1 MLPEEHTAIVKEL
14 TAELLAGPKSTR
26 TARVLVSG
34 ILADA
39 PGLLKIFDDNG
50 IQIVADD
57 VADET
62 RQYRTDT
69 PEMANPVDALAQKFA
84 NMDNCTLLY
93 DKEKK
98 RVDYIVE
105 QAKAHDAKGIIVL
118 MTKFCDPEEFDYVP
132 IKRACE
138 KAGLLNLN
146 IEVDRQ
152 MVNYEQAATMIQA
165 FKEML

>member
-1 MLPEEHTAIVKEL
+1 MVHASGRAHRNRKEL

-84 NMDNCTLLY
+84 NMDNCTPFMIR
-93 DKEKK
+93 K
-98 RVDYIVE
+98 RNVWITSLSR
-105 QAKAHDAKGIIVL
+105 QRP
-118 MTKFCDPEEFDYVP
+118 MTQ
-132 IKRACE
+132 RASS
-138 KAGLLNLN
+138 
-146 IEVDRQ
+146 
-152 MVNYEQAATMIQA
+152 
-165 FKEML
+165 F